1 MEIITLLI
9 AFIVGV
15 VMGLTGAGGSILTV
29 PVFAYLL
36 KLDVL
41 TATTYSL
48 FVVGT
53 TSLVGATKNMVS
65 RNIDI
70 KPALYFAVPSLIM
83 VVVTRAII
91 VPLIPDLLLS
101 DSGFQVTRQNFLL
114 GLFAVMIVYAG
125 ISMLRKRDSEMVVE
139 QNNKRLFTQGAIL
152 GVVMGLLGAGG
163 GFMIVPVL
171 VLFAGMEMKKAIGT
185 SLLIISINA
194 LSGFFAGF
202 LTIQHIDWV
211 LLIKF
216 SLLMIAGIL
225 TGGYFTPKI
234 DTVTLKKGF
243 GYFILLVALYMI
255 LKEFIL

>member
-48 FVVGT
+48 FVVGA
-53 TSLVGATKNMVS
+53 TSLAGAIRNIIS

-70 KPALYFAVPSLIM
+70 KPALYFAVPSLVM
-83 VVVTRAII
+83 VVVTRAVI
-91 VPLIPDLLLS
+91 VPLIPEVLLS
-101 DSGFQVTRQNFLL
+101 VSGFQITRQNFLL
-114 GLFAVMIVYAG
+114 GLFAIMIIYAG
-125 ISMLRKRDSEMVVE
+125 ISMLKKKDSEKVIA
-139 QNNKRLFTQGAIL
+139 QNNLRLFIQGAIL
-152 GVVMGLLGAGG
+152 GVIMGLLGAGG

-194 LSGFFAGF
+194 MSGFFAGF
-202 LTIQHIDWV
+202 LAIQQIDWV

-234 DTVTLKKGF
+234 DTATLKKGF
-243 GYFILLVALYMI
+243 GYFILMVALYMI